1 MKAWI
6 IYIGALLFGFAAST
20 LLGAWQPYI
29 SFISFMVPIVK
40 ELTLFFL
47 FPLVFILF
55 TAESASLRRHQDTT
69 HLYLSTI
76 FWSLATTLLLTLA
89 AMGLAVVLPKVVNLS
104 LPMTT
109 QAFPAIESLS
119 FEQIKTLLFSDNAF
133 TQFTKST
140 TSLLPIIVVA
150 AIVGYALKPDYEALR
165 PAYVVTN
172 SFAEVAMRLS
182 RVITMV
188 MAIAILF
195 LAAGFTINSNLI
207 QAVYTYLPLILSI
220 CAIAII
226 ALNIIL
232 PLMYGLFTGFK
243 KGNPYRLLFGAFSS
257 LITSFLFMSTL
268 ESTITLVAL
277 GEHNNNVKKRIAGTA
292 FPLYTIIGKGGSSMI
307 ATFTLITVL
316 TWTGTI
322 EFTIGTLL
330 LVVLFAS
337 LVSLLS
343 SFVPRFEVVFI
354 MMFTF
359 YGLAGAPLE
368 GTLSSVIILLP
379 FIQSFAALI
388 DTGVA
393 ILGASFTSRLISQED
408 SPLHHQMM

>member
-6 IYIGALLFGFAAST
+6 IYIGATLFGFAAST

-29 SFISFMVPIVK
+29 SFIGFMVPIVK
-40 ELTLFFL
+40 DLTLFFL

-55 TAESASLRRHQDTT
+55 TAESASLRRHKDTS

-89 AMGLAVVLPKVVNLS
+89 AMGLAVALPKIIQFSFPVS
-104 LPMTT
+104 TEALP
-109 QAFPAIESLS
+109 AVERVS
-119 FEQIKTLLFSDNAF
+119 FNQIRDLLFSDNAF
-133 TQFTKST
+133 TQFTRST
-140 TSLLPIIVVA
+140 SSLLPILVVA
-150 AIVGYALKPDYEALR
+150 AVAGYALKPDYEALR

-182 RVITMV
+182 RIITISLSIPV
-188 MAIAILF
+188 FFIS
-195 LAAGFTINSNLI
+195 AAFTTETALI
-207 QAVYTYLPLILSI
+207 DAVYASMPLTLSFLGLSLIAVIILLPLIY
-220 CAIAII
+220 AV
-226 ALNIIL
+226 
-232 PLMYGLFTGFK
+232 FTGFR
-243 KGNPYRLLFGAFSS
+243 KGNPYRLLFGALAS

-268 ESTITLVAL
+268 ESTISMIAL
-277 GEHNNNVKKRIAGTA
+277 GEHNNNVKKRISGTA

-307 ATFTLITVL
+307 ATFTLIIVL
-316 TWTGTI
+316 QTAQMM
-322 EFTIGTLL
+322 EFNLMT
-330 LVVLFAS
+330 LVVIVLFSS

-359 YGLAGAPLE
+359 YGLTGTFLQE
-368 GTLSSVIILLP
+368 TLSPVIILLP
-379 FIQSFAALI
+379 LIQAFAALV
-388 DTGVA
+388 DTGIA

-408 SPLHHQMM
+408 SPLYHQMM